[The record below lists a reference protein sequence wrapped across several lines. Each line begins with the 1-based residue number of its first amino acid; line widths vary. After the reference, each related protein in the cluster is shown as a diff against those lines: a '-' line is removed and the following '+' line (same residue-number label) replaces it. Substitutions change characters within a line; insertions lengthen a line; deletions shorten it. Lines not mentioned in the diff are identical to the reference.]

1 LVLLV
6 IHDPYLNDGSGRYK
20 SDVLEGL
27 MAAALD
33 NGKEQILGKLGIA
46 DSTFDFIRAM
56 VATGFNEEG
65 YYGDASSAH
74 SEDLSRVRYK

>member
-6 IHDPYLNDGSGRYK
+6 IHNDPYLNDGSGRYK

-33 NGKEQILGKLGIA
+33 NG
-46 DSTFDFIRAM
+46 
-56 VATGFNEEG
+56 
-65 YYGDASSAH
+65 
-74 SEDLSRVRYK
+74 